1 MCLFYFF
8 GAFQLTKKW
17 FCNSIYYELEK
28 IVNTKVPFF
37 KIKLPS
43 STKTQ
48 QELFLKGELDNTGLN
63 FELCHNGQN
72 LGAFVPWLLGPW
84 LLSPRPQ
91 NTPTTI
97 TTPYSPTQIRRLFTI
112 NILHSLVVWLGH
124 HQSIHNFSGVK
135 GG

>member
-1 MCLFYFF
+1 
-8 GAFQLTKKW
+8 
-17 FCNSIYYELEK
+17 LEK

-72 LGAFVPWLLGPW
+72 LGAFVP
-84 LLSPRPQ
+84 
-91 NTPTTI
+91 
-97 TTPYSPTQIRRLFTI
+97 
-112 NILHSLVVWLGH
+112 
-124 HQSIHNFSGVK
+124 
-135 GG
+135 